1 MFCSKC
7 GKEIE
12 KDMQF
17 CIHCGNKVDLSSSTK
32 KSNSRAKKIVKVA
45 LFSILSIILLS
56 VIITIIN
63 ISNSPLEK
71 ATIDPK
77 ENINSNSSI
86 EIEIEKEKEK
96 EKQSTSKVLTLNDV
110 KLDTYTSIN
119 QMNEA
124 TKRVASVGWEYIT
137 ERPYQAYPN
146 AKWVN
151 IRILRTDNYGR
162 FVIDYSYLT
171 SQYSSDATRTETI
184 YIWVKDINSN
194 NMGYYYSRPSDWGKP
209 LT

>member
-17 CIHCGNKVDLSSSTK
+17 CNNCGNKVDISSSTK
-32 KSNSRAKKIVKVA
+32 KSNSSVKKIVKIELIVFL
-45 LFSILSIILLS
+45 LFILFIAVMIAFSS
-56 VIITIIN
+56 SANRKN
-63 ISNSPLEK
+63 IS
-71 ATIDPK
+71 K
-77 ENINSNSSI
+77 ENLSSNSSI
-86 EIEIEKEKEK
+86 ETE
-96 EKQSTSKVLTLNDV
+96 EKQSTSNILTLDDV

-146 AKWVN
+146 AKWVS

>member
-17 CIHCGNKVDLSSSTK
+17 CNNCGNKVDISSSTK
-32 KSNSRAKKIVKVA
+32 KSNSSVKKIVKIELIIFL
-45 LFSILSIILLS
+45 LFILFIAVMIAFSS
-56 VIITIIN
+56 SANRKN
-63 ISNSPLEK
+63 IS
-71 ATIDPK
+71 K
-77 ENINSNSSI
+77 ENLSSNSSI
-86 EIEIEKEKEK
+86 ETE
-96 EKQSTSKVLTLNDV
+96 EKQSTSNILTLDDV

-146 AKWVN
+146 AKWVS